1 MRESDLYLLAVHFR
15 QCFLPDGGVMT
26 DVVRRHAR
34 AQVGVP
40 RVLAAKPLRTFR
52 AQDARVVYAHP
63 RPQLARLEQGG
74 ALRRP
79 AWGYYIVVPQEHA
92 GTDWMPTLEATAA
105 GIAAAT
111 FARERAPLM
120 SVSAARLHGAIP
132 RALSIAIVAAP
143 GRHDPIELLDRPG
156 HIRFIKRD
164 TGRLDVVPVTTELGR
179 ALVTSIEQT
188 VLDLARQPSVGV
200 ADDQIP
206 EALRALLPRCDQD
219 LLAELANAQRLRL
232 ALARA
237 KEWAG

>member
-1 MRESDLYLLAVHFR
+1 MSDAVSS
-15 QCFLPDGGVMT
+15 
-26 DVVRRHAR
+26 HAR
-34 AQVGVP
+34 ARAGVP
-40 RVLAAKPLRTFR
+40 RELAAKPLRTFR
-52 AQDARVVYAHP
+52 AQDARVAYAHP
-63 RPQLARLEQGG
+63 RPQLARLEHGG
-74 ALRRP
+74 VLHRP
-79 AWGYYIVVPQEHA
+79 AWGYYIVVPQEYA

-111 FARERAPLM
+111 FAPARAPLM
-120 SVSAARLHGAIP
+120 SVSAARVHGAIP
-132 RALSIAIVAAP
+132 RALSTAIIAGPA
-143 GRHDPIELLDRPG
+143 RHDPIDLLDRPG
-156 HIRFIKRD
+156 RIQLVQRD
-164 TGRLDVVPVTTELGR
+164 TRRLDVVPVTTELGR

-219 LLAELANAQRLRL
+219 VLAELANAQRLRS

>member
-1 MRESDLYLLAVHFR
+1 MRDAASS
-15 QCFLPDGGVMT
+15 
-26 DVVRRHAR
+26 HAR
-34 AQVGVP
+34 ARAGVP
-40 RVLAAKPLRTFR
+40 RELAAKPLRTFR
-52 AQDARVVYAHP
+52 AHDARVAYAHP
-63 RPQLARLEQGG
+63 RPQLARLEHGG
-74 ALRRP
+74 ALHRP
-79 AWGYYIVVPQEHA
+79 AWGYYIVVPQEYA

-111 FARERAPLM
+111 FAPARAPLM
-120 SVSAARLHGAIP
+120 SVSAARVHGAIP
-132 RALSIAIVAAP
+132 RALSTAIIAAP
-143 GRHDPIELLDRPG
+143 ARHDPIDLLDRPG
-156 HIRFIKRD
+156 RIQLVQRD
-164 TGRLDVVPVTTELGR
+164 TRRLDVVPVTTELGR

-219 LLAELANAQRLRL
+219 VLAELANAQRLRS